1 MRVPAVSLQEAC
13 DELIKIPFNSA
24 VDSLN
29 LGAAVAVVSFEY
41 RRRNP
46 FA

>member
-13 DELIKIPFNSA
+13 DELIKIPFNPA

-46 FA
+46 FR